1 VKIRP
6 QSPIPENGISAHI
19 DGNGPAALGPIS
31 RVDTESLLSPPR
43 YQFGRQFSQSGRP
56 KLKIVILGPSLD
68 TSGNGHAAVYRGLLR
83 ELTLRGHDVLFL
95 ERDTDTASQHRS
107 SKPGCGQT
115 EFYSDLK
122 ELKDRFAATV
132 RDADFTMV
140 GSPVDEG
147 AAMGEWITHTAQGAT
162 AFYDTDLPATMTELR
177 RGAADSISAELIRRF
192 SLYLSSTGGPLLDYM
207 EKHYGLP
214 MARPLYPSVDATLYF
229 PEPRE
234 LEWDLGYAGGFS
246 EERHI
251 LLHRLLLEP
260 AQRWNEGHFVVAGPG
275 YPRSIRWPKNVKRIP
290 QLPAAKRR
298 AFYNSLRFALNVTP
312 PGEIAI
318 GFSPDAR
325 LFEAAACGTPVISDF
340 WPGLHM
346 FFKPDEEILISH
358 SSDETLVYLE
368 EIPELDRRRMGY
380 RARERVLAGHTTRH
394 RAAELENYALEV
406 LKLAPV

>member
-1 VKIRP
+1 
-6 QSPIPENGISAHI
+6 
-19 DGNGPAALGPIS
+19 
-31 RVDTESLLSPPR
+31 LLSPPR
-43 YQFGRQFSQSGRP
+43 YQFGKQFSQSARP

-68 TSGNGHAAVYRGLLR
+68 TPGNDDAGIYRGLLR
-83 ELTLRGHDVLFL
+83 ELTQRGHDVLFL
-95 ERDTDTASQHRS
+95 ERGTGTVTSPHRS
-107 SKPGCGQT
+107 PKPGHGRT
-115 EFYSDLK
+115 EFFSDVK

-140 GSPVDEG
+140 GSPVDDG
-147 AAMGEWITHTAQGAT
+147 AAIGEWITHTAQGAT
-162 AFYDTDLPATMTELR
+162 AFYDTDLPATMKDLL

-192 SLYLSSTGGPLLDYM
+192 SLYLSSTGGPLLDYV

-214 MARPLYPSVDATLYF
+214 MARPLYRSVDATLYF

-234 LEWDLGYAGGFS
+234 LEWDLGYAGGYS
-246 EERHI
+246 EERQI

-290 QLPAAKRR
+290 QFPAGKRR

-394 RAAELENYALEV
+394 RAAELENYALEI
-406 LKLAPV
+406 LKLAAV